1 MESGH
6 FRCHVR
12 GMKAGLVI
20 SLVALAHLSG
30 CAKNEPRACTP
41 PDAAWRRPNFNQDA
55 ETIRNR
61 VTLDR
66 AGQLYWN
73 GYAVSNGDFAKM
85 LNAARLAPQADLY
98 LEAEMGAPCRDLDRV
113 RQEVSNA
120 LGCHD
125 AKGRCVEGLPDFQPH
140 PFR

>member
-1 MESGH
+1 
-6 FRCHVR
+6 
-12 GMKAGLVI
+12 MKAGLVI

-98 LEAEMGAPCRDLDRV
+98 LEAEMGHL
-113 RQEVSNA
+113 
-120 LGCHD
+120 
-125 AKGRCVEGLPDFQPH
+125 VEISTECGKKSAMHWAVTMPKVAA
-140 PFR
+140 